1 MKKMTISKEILKR
14 GYVRRLLPAEEGG
27 YVASIQEFPGLVAEG
42 DTAEEA
48 LANLEKAALSWLD
61 VSLANGREIREPISF
76 DSFSGKIALRIPRG
90 LHQQVAALAEC
101 EECSVN
107 QLLTTAIATYVGN
120 LQVSSKVS
128 RIVRQVKP
136 KLIDDTIYSPMVA
149 IKKPTAKKI
158 ISK

>member
-1 MKKMTISKEILKR
+1 MIAMTNSKEILKR

-27 YVASIQEFPGLVAEG
+27 YTASIQEFPGLVAEG

-61 VSLANGREIREPISF
+61 VSLANGREIREPISL
-76 DSFSGKIALRIPRG
+76 DSYSGKIALRIPRG

-107 QLLTTAIATYVGN
+107 QLLTTAIAIYVGN
-120 LQVSSKVS
+120 LQSTSKDS
-128 RIVRQVKP
+128 RVVRQVKP
-136 KLIDDTIYSPMVA
+136 KLLDDAIYRPMAV
-149 IKKPTAKKI
+149 IKKSTSKKI
-158 ISK
+158 ITK

>member
-1 MKKMTISKEILKR
+1 MIAMTNSKEILKR

-27 YVASIQEFPGLVAEG
+27 YTASIQEFPGLVAEG

-61 VSLANGREIREPISF
+61 VSLANGREIREPISL
-76 DSFSGKIALRIPRG
+76 DSYSGKIALRIPRG

-107 QLLTTAIATYVGN
+107 QLLTTAIAIYVGN
-120 LQVSSKVS
+120 LQSTSKDS
-128 RIVRQVKP
+128 RVIRQVKP
-136 KLIDDTIYSPMVA
+136 KLLDDAIYRPMAV
-149 IKKPTAKKI
+149 IKKSTSKKI
-158 ISK
+158 ITK